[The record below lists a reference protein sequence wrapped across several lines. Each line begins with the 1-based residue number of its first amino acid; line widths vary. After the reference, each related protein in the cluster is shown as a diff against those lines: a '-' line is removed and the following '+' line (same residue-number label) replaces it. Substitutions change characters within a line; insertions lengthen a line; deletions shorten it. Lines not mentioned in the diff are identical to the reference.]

1 MANDSAGRAVAL
13 ICRLAISGFILAYV
27 LTLALFL
34 TGIFGW
40 FRSPQGLLAGVFLL
54 LLGLP
59 WNQLIDR
66 VPESIRPF
74 LAAAALLLNLAILL
88 ALCDRFHASTR

>member
-1 MANDSAGRAVAL
+1 MHCGPATATPDGTAAR
-13 ICRLAISGFILAYV
+13 
-27 LTLALFL
+27 
-34 TGIFGW
+34 
-40 FRSPQGLLAGVFLL
+40 LL

-66 VPESIRPF
+66 MPESIRPF
-74 LAAAALLLNLAILL
+74 LAAAAPLLNLAILL